1 MGSLIFNET
10 TERLTRIYQK
20 ASHVPQVSARFREW
34 QRFRTLT
41 SGELATDDSN
51 FISQTYLAL
60 LARFTTRR
68 FLNPRRPIL
77 NTEELL
83 EVVNIDYFTRRGI
96 SNFGEGDIFSW
107 LLIEPR
113 WELNLGGLVLETVQG
128 LSDAVGE
135 HDFSDPSSGVLDP
148 IFHQLAP
155 ANHPVPRWLAEYIVE
170 DELGLAENSSLSLL
184 DPACGTGTFL
194 CAAIGAMSQA
204 IARSGGD
211 PIDVVFEAPDRIR
224 GMDSDPLS
232 VALARLNYLLALGE
246 LVQEEH
252 PPFLMPIYLADA
264 SVVRP
269 KEKSVSTLSTSA
281 GDFPLPD
288 PVIENPLML
297 DWILGRLTNYMD
309 GAQLRLHV
317 QDEEIATQEVLNA
330 YYNYLTAPKPRTP
343 VPEALTPEQA
353 DTLLET
359 ARSLIQ
365 LHIQGEGT
373 LWLHLVQNMAAPIIF
388 GQRRFDTLAGQLNAA
403 SHDVILDS
411 GLTRGG
417 LTAVVMPLDE
427 SEARSGGHRV
437 VNLEEALPNSALL
450 MSETGDHTRLELA
463 GEPIAFD
470 ASWGEAKAGVRFVPE
485 P

>member
-1 MGSLIFNET
+1 M
-10 TERLTRIYQK
+10 
-20 ASHVPQVSARFREW
+20 AARFREW
-34 QRFRTLT
+34 QRFRTLI
-41 SGELATDDSN
+41 SDDLAVDESC
-51 FISQTYLAL
+51 FINQTYLAL
-60 LARFTTRR
+60 LARFTARR
-68 FLNPRRPIL
+68 FLNPRRPIF

-107 LLIEPR
+107 FLIEPR
-113 WELNLGGLVLETVQG
+113 WELNLGGLALETVQG
-128 LSDAVGE
+128 LSDAVE
-135 HDFSDPSSGVLDP
+135 QHDFSDASPGVLDP

-155 ANHPVPRWLAEYIVE
+155 AHHPVPRWLAGYIVE
-170 DELGLAENSSLSLL
+170 DELGLAGDSGRSLL
-184 DPACGTGTFL
+184 DSACGIGTFL
-194 CAAIGAMSQA
+194 SAAIGAMSQA
-204 IARSGGD
+204 IAKSGGD

-232 VALARLNYLLALGE
+232 VALARLNYLLALGA

-252 PPFLMPIYLADA
+252 PPFLIPVYLADA
-264 SVVRP
+264 SVVRS
-269 KEKSVSTLSTSA
+269 KQNSVATLATST
-281 GDFPLPD
+281 GGFPLPE

-297 DWILGRLTNYMD
+297 DWVLGRLTNYMD

-317 QDEEIATQEVLNA
+317 QAEELATQEVLNA

-373 LWLHLVQNMAAPIIF
+373 LWLHLVQNMAAPLIF
-388 GQRRFDTLAGQLNAA
+388 GQRGFDTLTGRLSAT
-403 SHDVILDS
+403 SHDAILDS
-411 GLTRGG
+411 CLTQDSRVA
-417 LTAVVMPLDE
+417 LIMSLA
-427 SEARSGGHRV
+427 EAEDRSGSHRMIS
-437 VNLEEALPNSALL
+437 LEEVLPNSALL
-450 MSETGDHTRLELA
+450 MSETGDHARLELA
-463 GEPIAFD
+463 GEPMAFD
-470 ASWGEAKAGVRFVPE
+470 ASWEEAKAGVRFVPE